1 MKIEHVAV
9 ALGHYPHP
17 LCYQTT
23 ITMGPL
29 AVLLAIGQNSN
40 GPLPQATNCQGV
52 TVSHPA
58 QPLVTQHWAP
68 PTSNRQ
74 GVTISHPAQ
83 PLVST
88 AVGPSHK
95 QPTVRCDR

>member
-1 MKIEHVAV
+1 MKMEHVAV

-52 TVSHPA
+52 TLVILLSHWSHSIG
-58 QPLVTQHWAP
+58 PLPQA
-68 PTSNRQ
+68 
-74 GVTISHPAQ
+74 
-83 PLVST
+83 
-88 AVGPSHK
+88 
-95 QPTVRCDR
+95 TVKE

>member
-1 MKIEHVAV
+1 MKMEHVAV

-52 TVSHPA
+52 TVSGLA
-58 QPLVTQHWAP
+58 QPVIGA
-68 PTSNRQ
+68 
-74 GVTISHPAQ
+74 
-83 PLVST
+83 
-88 AVGPSHK
+88 AVGPSPK
-95 QPTVRCDR
+95 QLTRSDPE

>member
-23 ITMGPL
+23 VTMGL
-29 AVLLAIGQNSN
+29 LVVLLAIGQHSS

-58 QPLVTQHWAP
+58 QPLV
-68 PTSNRQ
+68 
-74 GVTISHPAQ
+74 
-83 PLVST
+83 ST

-95 QPTVRCDR
+95 QPTVKE